1 VISLV
6 IWMTAITLSIV
17 LTILSAAGGDPLL
30 HLAVTGAISVAIAV
44 VGMQT
49 RRRLE
54 AEGASRSALVA
65 STSRTVALVWIWG
78 GLAMLITY
86 QYILVWREWPAFV
99 IGFLLVG
106 GLCLALSMMFQK
118 DADAGHDDEGM
129 LKFARLLNVVQMVG
143 MLIAMI
149 GLVLDGKFSFGLTF
163 IKNAWA
169 ANNIFFFGALAVAC
183 LGAHAL
189 ILDDKAAKAAK

>member
-54 AEGASRSALVA
+54 AEGAVVRSSRPRRGPLPSSGSGAG
-65 STSRTVALVWIWG
+65 SR
-78 GLAMLITY
+78 
-86 QYILVWREWPAFV
+86 
-99 IGFLLVG
+99 
-106 GLCLALSMMFQK
+106 C
-118 DADAGHDDEGM
+118 
-129 LKFARLLNVVQMVG
+129 
-143 MLIAMI
+143 
-149 GLVLDGKFSFGLTF
+149 
-163 IKNAWA
+163 
-169 ANNIFFFGALAVAC
+169 
-183 LGAHAL
+183 
-189 ILDDKAAKAAK
+189 